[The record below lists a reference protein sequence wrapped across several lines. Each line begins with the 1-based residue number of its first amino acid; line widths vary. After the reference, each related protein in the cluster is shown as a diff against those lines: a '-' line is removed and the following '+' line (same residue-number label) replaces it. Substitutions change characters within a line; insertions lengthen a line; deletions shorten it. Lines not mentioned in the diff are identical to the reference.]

1 VKIPQRLKS
10 WAESWAKGAEWLARF
25 WAAYWLLIIGSC
37 LVLGATIIKWVE
49 SPFSNNL
56 NGLQL
61 SVLRGADIIPN
72 VSLLSFGAIGVAVLL
87 IGLFSYRWFPMALA
101 LVGAILLTLCILV
114 PAHIAFRH
122 PAMLRRMA
130 DELQVNSLN
139 SVFTKEYLT
148 PNYGPSELVPKQ
160 LVLYTV
166 WNRFFGSGSFLR
178 LGWYCFGIGSLLVF
192 GYGIHSLPESRGAT
206 AIALLGFP
214 CAALTI
220 VLIPPAIGQS
230 YFKAGSVAKAR
241 GHDQEAI
248 ADYYKAARWDAW
260 HAQDIDLYA
269 AIGQLQ
275 KHAGI
280 AAGSPERRISRAV
293 ALVEAGQF
301 EAAIFEF
308 NQAAEA
314 GGALGMA
321 AKGEAAQT
329 LITLGLAFYNDGGI
343 GAAVTNWE
351 QALAA
356 DPTQVYALFYLA
368 RGYYDIGRY
377 EAGIETV
384 NRLVKIISDH
394 TAPLGNA
401 YSLAGDCYAKL
412 GRISDARHYYNL
424 SLSADSVEN
433 YWALT
438 GLIGE

>member
-1 VKIPQRLKS
+1 VKIPQRLAS
-10 WAESWAKGAEWLARF
+10 WAELSAKWAAWLARF
-25 WAAYWLLIIGSC
+25 WATYWLLIIGSC
-37 LVLGATIIKWVE
+37 LVLGATKIKWVE

-61 SVLRGADIIPN
+61 SVLRSADVVAH
-72 VSLLSFGAIGVAVLL
+72 VSLFSFGAIGVAVLL

-122 PAMLRRMA
+122 PTMLRRLT
-130 DELQVNSLN
+130 DELQVNTLN
-139 SVFTKEYLT
+139 SVFTKQYLT
-148 PNYGPSELVPKQ
+148 PNYGPTELVPKK
-160 LVLYTV
+160 LVLYTA
-166 WNRFFGSGSFLR
+166 WNRFLSAWSFLR

-192 GYGIHSLPESRGAT
+192 AYGIRSLPESRGVT
-206 AIALLGFP
+206 AIALLGVP
-214 CAALTI
+214 CAALLI
-220 VLIPPAIGQS
+220 VLTPPAIGQY
-230 YFKAGSVAKAR
+230 YFKSGSVAKAR

-248 ADYYKAARWDAW
+248 ADYQKAARWDAW

-275 KHAGI
+275 KDAGI
-280 AAGSPERRISRAV
+280 APGSPERHISRAV

-301 EAAIFEF
+301 EPAIFEF

-314 GGALGMA
+314 GGAVGMA
-321 AKGEAAQT
+321 AKEEAAQT
-329 LITLGLAFYNDGGI
+329 LINLGLALYNDGGI

-368 RGYYDIGRY
+368 RGYYDVGRY
-377 EAGIETV
+377 QAGIETI

-394 TAPLGNA
+394 NAMLGNA

-424 SLSADSVEN
+424 SLSADSIEN
-433 YWALT
+433 YWALS
-438 GLIGE
+438 GLIGQ